1 MYNISRLSA
10 TELGPVREEII
21 HVYREA
27 FSLPPYDRNEVD
39 VRGFAH
45 SLARH
50 TQRKEFRCCVA
61 TEHSNGR
68 VLGFVYG
75 YTSEPGQWWH
85 DTVVRAL
92 DPTTVQQ
99 WLSGAFEFVEL
110 AVLPSAQG
118 QGIGGKLHDTIL
130 EGLPHRTAA
139 LSTYQTETTA
149 LQLYRKRGWIPL
161 LQNFFFPNNNHPFLI
176 MGLNLRTRKT
186 VP

>member
-10 TELGPVREEII
+10 TELGFVREEII

-27 FSLPPYDRNEVD
+27 FSLPPYDRNEID

-50 TQRKEFRCCVA
+50 TQRKDFRCCVA
-61 TEHSNGR
+61 TEHPGGR

-85 DTVVRAL
+85 DIVARAL
-92 DPTTVQQ
+92 DPTTIQQ

-161 LQNFFFPNNNHPFLI
+161 LQNFFFPNTSHPFLI
-176 MGLNLRTRKT
+176 LGLHLRTRRT
-186 VP
+186 VL